1 MLMDTSDITTRNIRY
16 LVTKKTYGTIRP
28 LRKKLEV
35 MILQTRLDTFVG
47 YAKGLFLYEGV
58 S

>member
-1 MLMDTSDITTRNIRY
+1 MDTSDITTRNIRY